1 MTDPITYFKMGK
13 ERITVR
19 ESELVDPDEAYLV
32 IDTNNLAMSFQR
44 QLFHHINKGNIKVCH
59 LQVGEVV
66 NDRV

>member
-59 LQVGEVV
+59 LQVGEVSDAV
-66 NDRV
+66 L